1 MSRAQCRLRLL
12 LFVAVAVLGS
22 DAVARAADAPLP
34 GKLLLIKDTKV
45 AKVISKTT
53 GAPFTVPTFGGP
65 TDPTANPSSLLI
77 DDLGG
82 AGALT
87 EADLATGSWR
97 ALGNPPGSR
106 GYIYTNSG
114 AGAGPDPVK
123 KILVKSRIIK
133 VLARDDGTLDGPVA
147 GAVEMFL
154 TLGSDTYC
162 ARFGGQNV
170 KNAAGFV
177 RRKDAPAPPD
187 CSVPP
192 PPVCGNGMAEAP
204 DEECDD
210 GGTSAGDG
218 CGATCQ
224 LESTNPAVCAG
235 VPSASGTTLAM
246 TLVADDLES
255 PVHVAAPRLD
265 TNRVFIVEQPGRI
278 RVVRNGVLAATP
290 YLNIEPLVAY
300 TSSGTEQGLLSVA
313 FDPDFE
319 TNGFFFVYYV
329 DNSGNVV
336 VARYEATGDP
346 SSSDDADETSAV
358 IVTTVPHPGAGNHNG
373 GQLQIGP
380 DGFLYAAIGDGGG
393 GCDSTGPNAQD
404 DADAR
409 GKLLRL
415 DRSASFPINP
425 VSAIWQKGL
434 RNPFRFSFDRGTGDL
449 YIGDVGQNAYEEIDV
464 DAAPVSSGVN
474 WGWLPYEGN
483 HCSNEDP
490 MVGGSGCGGVC
501 PPPAGFTFPV
511 LEYDHGNG
519 CSVSGGYVY
528 RGCAV
533 PDLLGTYF
541 YSDFCSSFVRTFQ
554 GVSGGVAQNQTDR
567 TADVDPGGDLN
578 GVSSFGED
586 ARGELYIVS
595 HGNFAAGAGAV
606 YRIDHE

>member
-22 DAVARAADAPLP
+22 HAVARAADVPLP

-154 TLGSDTYC
+154 NLGSDTYC

-170 KNAAGFV
+170 KNTAGFV

-218 CGATCQ
+218 CDATCQ

-265 TNRVFIVEQPGRI
+265 TNRIFIVEQPGRI

-373 GQLQIGP
+373 GQLGLRQHRAERAERHRRARQAPPPRPERVVPHQSRQRDLAEGSAQSVP
-380 DGFLYAAIGDGGG
+380 LQLRPGHGRPLHRRRRAERVRGDRRRRSPGVERRQLGVAAIRGHALLERGSDGRRLRLRRHV
-393 GCDSTGPNAQD
+393 PA
-404 DADAR
+404 AR
-409 GKLLRL
+409 GL
-415 DRSASFPINP
+415 
-425 VSAIWQKGL
+425 
-434 RNPFRFSFDRGTGDL
+434 
-449 YIGDVGQNAYEEIDV
+449 
-464 DAAPVSSGVN
+464 
-474 WGWLPYEGN
+474 
-483 HCSNEDP
+483 H
-490 MVGGSGCGGVC
+490 
-501 PPPAGFTFPV
+501 
-511 LEYDHGNG
+511 
-519 CSVSGGYVY
+519 VSGPRVH
-528 RGCAV
+528 
-533 PDLLGTYF
+533 
-541 YSDFCSSFVRTFQ
+541 
-554 GVSGGVAQNQTDR
+554 
-567 TADVDPGGDLN
+567 
-578 GVSSFGED
+578 
-586 ARGELYIVS
+586 AR
-595 HGNFAAGAGAV
+595 
-606 YRIDHE
+606 